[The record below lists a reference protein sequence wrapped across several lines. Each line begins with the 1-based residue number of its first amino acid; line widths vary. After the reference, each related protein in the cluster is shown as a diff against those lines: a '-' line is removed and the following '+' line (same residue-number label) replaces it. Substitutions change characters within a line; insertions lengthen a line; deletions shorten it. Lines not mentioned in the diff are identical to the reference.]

1 MRLVPIENVKPN
13 SYLGKTLYDV
23 EGRVLLNSG
32 MLITEKLIKKIK
44 ELNLNSLYIIED
56 MNNYAF
62 ESIVKDELR
71 SKSLDLI
78 KSTFNTVNT
87 VDELNKKDEEN
98 LYFQRIFSLAE
109 ELLDEIL
116 SNDKILYFLVDIKKL
131 NSNVYDH
138 TINVTILSLVIGIS
152 LNLPKYDLLNLC
164 VGALLHDIGKEFID
178 IDIIDKDGP
187 LTYEEFEK
195 MKEHCE
201 KGYYYLK
208 DNDFINNDC
217 KMIILQHHE
226 RVDGMGY
233 PKGLLGNQI
242 NKLARIVSV
251 VDVYD
256 TLTSGRYYLSSMCAS
271 DALEY
276 IMGHADT
283 IFDFEIVKT
292 FSRVVVPF
300 PNGTYIRLSNGDLGV
315 VKETFRN
322 FPLRPNVN
330 IVDSRVKDN
339 IGKTISLID
348 ELSLVIT
355 NVEKNMYFYSR

>member
-32 MLITEKLIKKIK
+32 TLITQKLINKIK
-44 ELNLNSLYIIED
+44 DLNLNSLYIIDD

-71 SKSLDLI
+71 SKSLELI
-78 KSTFNTVNT
+78 KSTFNTPKAIN
-87 VDELNKKDEEN
+87 DQNKEDEEDKY
-98 LYFQRIFSLAE
+98 LKQIYLLAE
-109 ELLDEIL
+109 DLLDDIL

-131 NSNVYDH
+131 NSSVYDH

-152 LNLPKYDLLNLC
+152 LNLPKFDLLNLC
-164 VGALLHDIGKEFID
+164 VGSLLHDIGKSFID
-178 IDIIDKDGP
+178 INIIDKDGP
-187 LTYEEFEK
+187 LTYKEFEK

-208 DNDFINNDC
+208 DRSFIHNDC

-226 RVDGMGY
+226 RIDGMGY

-242 NKLARIVSV
+242 NKLAKIVSV
-251 VDVYD
+251 ADVYD
-256 TLTSGRYYLSSMCAS
+256 TLTSDRYYIDSMCAS

-300 PNGTYIRLSNGDLGV
+300 PNGTFIRLSNGDLGIS
-315 VKETFRN
+315 KETFRN
-322 FPLRPNVN
+322 FPLRPNVK
-330 IVDSRVKDN
+330 IIDSKVRET
-339 IGKTISLID
+339 IGTTISLID

-355 NVEKNMYFYSR
+355 NVERNASFN

>member
-1 MRLVPIENVKPN
+1 MRLTPIENVKPN
-13 SYLGKTLYDV
+13 SYLGKTLYDT
-23 EGRVLLNSG
+23 EGRILLNSG
-32 MLITEKLIKKIK
+32 VLITEKLIKKIK
-44 ELNLNSLYIIED
+44 ELNLSYIYVID
-56 MNNYAF
+56 DINNYAF
-62 ESIVKDELR
+62 ESIIKDELR
-71 SKSLDLI
+71 SKSLELI
-78 KSTFNTVNT
+78 KSTFNSTNT
-87 VDELNKKDEEN
+87 IDELNKKDSDS
-98 LYFQRIFSLAE
+98 LYFERLYLLAE

-116 SNDKILYFLVDIKKL
+116 SNDKIIYFLVDIKKL
-131 NSNVYDH
+131 NSSVYDH
-138 TINVTILSLVIGIS
+138 TINVTILALVIGIS
-152 LNLPKYDLLNLC
+152 LNLSKCDLLNLC
-164 VGALLHDIGKEFID
+164 IGALLHDIGKEFID

-208 DNDFINNDC
+208 DNNFIHNDC

-242 NKLARIVSV
+242 NKLAKIVSV
-251 VDVYD
+251 TDVYD
-256 TLTSGRYYLSSMCAS
+256 TLTSDRYYIDSLCAS

-283 IFDFEIVKT
+283 IFDFDIVKT
-292 FSRVVVPF
+292 FAKVVVPF
-300 PNGTYIRLSNGDLGV
+300 PNGTLIKLSNGDLGI

-322 FPLRPNVN
+322 FPLRPNIK
-330 IVDSRVKDN
+330 IVDSQFKDS
-339 IGKTISLID
+339 IGTTISLID

-355 NVEKNMYFYSR
+355 SVEKNIYFK

>member
-1 MRLVPIENVKPN
+1 MRLIPIENVKPN
-13 SYLGKTLYDV
+13 SYLGKALYDV

-32 MLITEKLIKKIK
+32 ILITEKLLKRIK
-44 ELNLNSLYIIED
+44 ELNLNSIYIIDD
-56 MNNYAF
+56 MNNYSL
-62 ESIVKDELR
+62 ESIIKDELR
-71 SKSLDLI
+71 DKSLNLI
-78 KSTFNTVNT
+78 KATFNTVNAI
-87 VDELNKKDEEN
+87 DELNKKDEEN
-98 LYFQRIFSLAE
+98 LYFKRILSLAE

-116 SNDKILYFLVDIKKL
+116 SNNKILYFLVDIKNL
-131 NSNVYDH
+131 NSSVYDH
-138 TINVTILSLVIGIS
+138 TINVTILSLVVGIS
-152 LNLPKYDLLNLC
+152 LNLSKDDLLNLS

-178 IDIIDKDGP
+178 IDIINKDSP

-195 MKEHCE
+195 IKEHCE

-208 DNDFINNDC
+208 DIDFIHNDC
-217 KMIILQHHE
+217 KMIVLQHHE

-242 NKLARIVSV
+242 NKLAKIVSI

-256 TLTSGRYYLSSMCAS
+256 TLTSGRYSISSMCAS

-276 IMGHADT
+276 IMGHVDT
-283 IFDFEIVKT
+283 IFDFEIVKI

-300 PNGTYIRLSNGDLGV
+300 PNGTYIRLSNGDLGI

-330 IVDSRVKDN
+330 IINSKVKDN
-339 IGKTISLID
+339 IGTTVSLIN

-355 NVEKNMYFYSR
+355 NVEKNMY

>member
-1 MRLVPIENVKPN
+1 MRLVTIENVKPN

-32 MLITEKLIKKIK
+32 VLITEHLIKKIK
-44 ELNLNSLYIIED
+44 ELNLNSLYILDD
-56 MNNYAF
+56 MNNYSF
-62 ESIVKDELR
+62 ELIIKDELR

-78 KSTFNTVNT
+78 KGTFNAI
-87 VDELNKKDEEN
+87 DENNEEDIF
-98 LYFQRIFSLAE
+98 LKQIYFLAE
-109 ELLDEIL
+109 EILDEIL
-116 SNDKILYFLVDIKKL
+116 SNDKVLYLLVDIKKL
-131 NSNVYDH
+131 NSSVYDH
-138 TINVTILSLVIGIS
+138 TINVTILSLIIGIS
-152 LNLPKYDLLNLC
+152 LKLSKYDLLNLC
-164 VGALLHDIGKEFID
+164 VGSLLHDIGKSFID

-195 MKEHCE
+195 MKDHCE
-201 KGYYYLK
+201 KGYYHLK
-208 DNDFINNDC
+208 DNNFINNDC

-242 NKLARIVSV
+242 NKLAKIVAIS
-251 VDVYD
+251 DVYD
-256 TLTSGRYYLSSMCAS
+256 TLTSDRYYIDSMCAS

-283 IFDFEIVKT
+283 IFDFEVVKT

-300 PNGTYIRLSNGDLGV
+300 PNGTLVRLSNGDLGL

-322 FPLRPNVN
+322 FPLRPS
-330 IVDSRVKDN
+330 IKILDSKFKET
-339 IGKTISLID
+339 IGSTISLID
-348 ELSLVIT
+348 ELSLVIIKI
-355 NVEKNMYFYSR
+355 EKNVSLN

>member
-13 SYLGKTLYDV
+13 SYLGKALYDF
-23 EGRVLLNSG
+23 EGRILLNSG
-32 MLITEKLIKKIK
+32 VLITEKLLKRIK
-44 ELNLNSLYIIED
+44 ELNLDSLYIIDD

-62 ESIVKDELR
+62 ESIIKDELR
-71 SKSLDLI
+71 NKSLDLI

-87 VDELNKKDEEN
+87 IDKLDKKDEED
-98 LYFQRIFSLAE
+98 LYFKRIYFLAE
-109 ELLDEIL
+109 ELLNEIL
-116 SNDKILYFLVDIKKL
+116 SNDNILYFLVDIKKL
-131 NSNVYDH
+131 NSSVYDH
-138 TINVTILSLVIGIS
+138 TINVTILSLIIGIS
-152 LNLPKYDLLNLC
+152 LNLSKSDLLNLC

-178 IDIIDKDGP
+178 IDIIDKDSP

-195 MKEHCE
+195 MKDHCE

-208 DNDFINNDC
+208 DKDFIHNDC

-233 PKGLLGNQI
+233 PTGLLGNQI
-242 NKLARIVSV
+242 NKLAKIVCV
-251 VDVYD
+251 ADVYD
-256 TLTSGRYYLSSMCAS
+256 TLTSDRYYIESMCAS

-276 IMGHADT
+276 IMGHSDT

-300 PNGTYIRLSNGDLGV
+300 PSGTIIRLSNGDLGV

-322 FPLRPNVN
+322 FPLRPN
-330 IVDSRVKDN
+330 IKITDSKLRDK
-339 IGKTISLID
+339 IGTTINLID

-355 NVEKNMYFYSR
+355 NVEKNMHFN